1 MASAFSGMFGSRE
14 EEEEP
19 DFEISTPYNFQ
30 HIQHVKADPHSST
43 GFSGLPDNMKSVLKA
58 SGITKDDTAR
68 NPEAVIDVLKF
79 HMDGP
84 PPKMPAN
91 RKSMTRRTK
100 DAIHLKEEDYK
111 VRFGHL
117 KKLGS
122 GASGVVYSA
131 KEKKTGRTVALK
143 IASMADSAVLQEL
156 TNEIELQSLSKHP
169 NIVECIDAY
178 KNSADQTVCIA
189 LELMVGGCLTD
200 VVSPQ
205 YPMIERH
212 MAYVCKGMLMGLAFL
227 HRQYRL
233 HRDIKSDNVLVNYDG
248 EVKLADFGFAINLTS
263 EESKRTSV
271 VGTPYWMA
279 PELIRGQKYDSKV
292 DIWSLGITLIEMAE
306 GEPPLL
312 KEPPLRALLMI
323 TINPP
328 AKLKSNLW
336 SPAIVHFLSRC
347 LDANPL
353 KRSSAEQLLMHPF
366 IKSACSQEEF
376 AQFVASKIKRK
387 VKKSKTSAPADANAP
402 PPPPP
407 PAKKQASV

>member
-1 MASAFSGMFGSRE
+1 
-14 EEEEP
+14 
-19 DFEISTPYNFQ
+19 
-30 HIQHVKADPHSST
+30 
-43 GFSGLPDNMKSVLKA
+43 
-58 SGITKDDTAR
+58 
-68 NPEAVIDVLKF
+68 
-79 HMDGP
+79 
-84 PPKMPAN
+84 MPAN
-91 RKSMTRRTK
+91 RKSMARRTK
-100 DAIHLKEEDYK
+100 NAIHLKEEDYK
-111 VRFGHL
+111 LRYSHL

-131 KEKKTGRTVALK
+131 KEKATGRHVALK
-143 IASMADSAVLQEL
+143 IASMADEAVLKEL
-156 TNEIELQSLSKHP
+156 TNEIALQSMSKHP
-169 NIVECIDAY
+169 NIVECMNAF

-200 VVSPQ
+200 VVSPEF
-205 YPMIERH
+205 PMVERH

-233 HRDIKSDNVLVNYDG
+233 HRDIKSDNVLVNFDG

-279 PELIRGQKYDSKV
+279 PELIKGHKYDSKV

-328 AKLKSNLW
+328 AKLKSSLW

-347 LDANPL
+347 LEPVPD
-353 KRSSAEQLLMHPF
+353 KRSTAEQLLMHPF
-366 IKSACSQEEF
+366 IKSACTQEEF
-376 AQFVASKIKRK
+376 ATFVGSKIKKK
-387 VKKSKTSAPADANAP
+387 VKKSKTVDPAI
-402 PPPPP
+402 
-407 PAKKQASV
+407 